1 MEMHTNK
8 LNFYYII
15 CIICLLCSSCRPYR
29 EPQELLTLDSLASVA
44 PDSTLHLLQQ
54 MKDEIPSYPR
64 SAQMFYQLLCIKAA
78 DKAYVTHTS
87 DSLILSIV
95 DYYTRH
101 PSTGHLAE
109 AYYYAGRVYQDL
121 EDAPQALD
129 YYHKAEEMAN
139 PETDTKLCELITCQ
153 IGMIYLYQGSYD
165 LALPVLERS
174 LHYAMINQHVGNII
188 LILRDLGR
196 TYSTLKDSTQAV
208 RYYYKAD
215 SLAKATNHT
224 AIRQMVTGELCG
236 MLTKMHRFDEAKEFM
251 NVLRTQT
258 GDLIK
263 WPRLS
268 TMAYYYNKIG
278 RTDSAKY
285 YYSILKDADVLP
297 QKSNAYYELGKI
309 ASDEHNYPEATRL
322 YEKHLECEDS
332 LQAFNYRETVRKIN
346 ALYNYQLREKG
357 ISKLRQKIQSLHFYM
372 LTTLCTIVLLCTVFF
387 LYYKYWTT
395 QNKLKMEKLKAI
407 EKQNRRYSESCILK
421 LKAQIDELES
431 KLKEAGSSQE
441 HEWAMLQ
448 QETLSL
454 ELDRIEKQKK
464 LNEER
469 VTLLKSSS
477 IYQAFHASDHNMS
490 DEQWTLLQ
498 TLINQTYTEFT
509 QRLLELYPM
518 SDVELKVCM
527 LIKIGIPIKQI
538 PLIIV
543 RSKQTVSSI
552 RRRLYHKVFKKD
564 ESPEAWD
571 SFINSL
577 I

>member
-1 MEMHTNK
+1 
-8 LNFYYII
+8 
-15 CIICLLCSSCRPYR
+15 
-29 EPQELLTLDSLASVA
+29 
-44 PDSTLHLLQQ
+44 

-139 PETDTKLCELITCQ
+139 PEKDTKLCELITCQ
-153 IGMIYLYQGSYD
+153 IGMIFLYQGSYD

-174 LHYAMINQHVGNII
+174 LYYAMINQNVGNII
-188 LILRDLGR
+188 LSLRDLGR

-322 YEKHLECEDS
+322 YEKHLECKDS

-346 ALYNYQLREKG
+346 ALYNYQLREKQ
-357 ISKLRQKIQSLHFYM
+357 ISKQKQKIQLLYFYII
-372 LTTLCTIVLLCTVFF
+372 TSICIIVLSSTVFI
-387 LYYKYWTT
+387 LYNRYWMAK
-395 QNKLKMEKLKAI
+395 NKLKMEKLQAI
-407 EKQNRRYSESCILK
+407 ERRNKLYSASCINK
-421 LKAQIDELES
+421 LKAQIKELES
-431 KLKEAGSSQE
+431 KQNDTDKSPER
-441 HEWAMLQ
+441 EWAILQ
-448 QETLSL
+448 KETLSL
-454 ELDRIEKQKK
+454 ELNQIEKQKK
-464 LNEER
+464 INDDKI
-469 VTLLKSSS
+469 TLLKSSS
-477 IYQAFHASDHNMS
+477 IYQEFHASDHNMS
-490 DEQWTLLQ
+490 EEQWSLLQ
-498 TLINQTYTEFT
+498 AMINQTYMGFT
-509 QRLLELYPM
+509 QRLLDIYPM
-518 SDVELKVCM
+518 SEIELKVCM
-527 LIKIGIPIKQI
+527 LIKINLPIKQI
-538 PLIIV
+538 PLIIL

-552 RRRLYHKVFKKD
+552 RRRLYYKVFKKD

>member
-8 LNFYYII
+8 LDFYII
-15 CIICLLCSSCRPYR
+15 CIICLLCSSCRPHR

-64 SAQMFYQLLCIKAA
+64 SAQTFYQLLCIKAA

-139 PETDTKLCELITCQ
+139 PEKDTKLCELITCQ
-153 IGMIYLYQGSYD
+153 IGMIFLYQGSYD

-174 LHYAMINQHVGNII
+174 LYYAMINQNVGNII
-188 LILRDLGR
+188 LSLRDLGR
-196 TYSTLKDSTQAV
+196 TYSTLKDYTQAV

-236 MLTKMHRFDEAKEFM
+236 TLTKMHRFDEAKEFM

-322 YEKHLECEDS
+322 YEKHLECKDS

-346 ALYNYQLREKG
+346 ALYNYQLREKQ
-357 ISKLRQKIQSLHFYM
+357 ISKQKQKIQLLYFYII
-372 LTTLCTIVLLCTVFF
+372 TSICIIVLSSTVFI
-387 LYYKYWTT
+387 LYNRYWIAK
-395 QNKLKMEKLKAI
+395 NKLKMEKLQAI
-407 EKQNRRYSESCILK
+407 ERRNKLYSASCINK
-421 LKAQIDELES
+421 LKAQIKELES
-431 KLKEAGSSQE
+431 KQNDTDKSPER
-441 HEWAMLQ
+441 EWAILQ
-448 QETLSL
+448 KETLSL
-454 ELDRIEKQKK
+454 ELNQIEKQKK
-464 LNEER
+464 INDDKI
-469 VTLLKSSS
+469 TLLKSSS
-477 IYQAFHASDHNMS
+477 IYQEFHASDHNMS
-490 DEQWTLLQ
+490 EEQWSLLQ
-498 TLINQTYTEFT
+498 AMINQTYMGFT
-509 QRLLELYPM
+509 QRLLDIYPM
-518 SDVELKVCM
+518 SEIELKVCM
-527 LIKIGIPIKQI
+527 LIKINLPIKQI
-538 PLIIV
+538 PLIIL

-552 RRRLYHKVFKKD
+552 RRRLYYKVFKKD

-571 SFINSL
+571 SFIKNL

>member
-1 MEMHTNK
+1 MSK
-8 LNFYYII
+8 LYLYII
-15 CIICLLCSSCRPYR
+15 CIICLLCSSCRPHR

-87 DSLILSIV
+87 DSLILNIV

-139 PETDTKLCELITCQ
+139 PEKDTKLCELITCQ
-153 IGMIYLYQGSYD
+153 IGMIFLYQGSYD

-174 LHYAMINQHVGNII
+174 LYYAMINQHVGNII
-188 LILRDLGR
+188 LSLRDLGR
-196 TYSTLKDSTQAV
+196 TYSTLKDYTQAV

-236 MLTKMHRFDEAKEFM
+236 MLTKIHRFDEAKEFM

-322 YEKHLECEDS
+322 YEKHLECKDS
-332 LQAFNYRETVRKIN
+332 LQALDYQETVRKIN
-346 ALYNYQLREKG
+346 ALYNYQLREKQ
-357 ISKLRQKIQSLHFYM
+357 ISKQKQKIQLLYFYII
-372 LTTLCTIVLLCTVFF
+372 TSICIIVLSSTVFI
-387 LYYKYWTT
+387 LYNRYWMAK
-395 QNKLKMEKLKAI
+395 NKLKMEKLQAI
-407 EKQNRRYSESCILK
+407 ERRNKLYSASCINK
-421 LKAQIDELES
+421 LKAQIKELES
-431 KLKEAGSSQE
+431 KQNDTDKSPER
-441 HEWAMLQ
+441 EWAILQ
-448 QETLSL
+448 KETLSL
-454 ELDRIEKQKK
+454 ELNQIEKQKK
-464 LNEER
+464 INDDKI
-469 VTLLKSSS
+469 TLLKSSS
-477 IYQAFHASDHNMS
+477 IYQEFHASDHNMS
-490 DEQWTLLQ
+490 EEQWSLLQ
-498 TLINQTYTEFT
+498 AMINQTYMGFT
-509 QRLLELYPM
+509 QRLLDIYPM
-518 SDVELKVCM
+518 SEIELKVCM
-527 LIKIGIPIKQI
+527 LIKINLPIKQI
-538 PLIIV
+538 PLIIL

-552 RRRLYHKVFKKD
+552 RRRLYYKVFKKD

-577 I
+577 T